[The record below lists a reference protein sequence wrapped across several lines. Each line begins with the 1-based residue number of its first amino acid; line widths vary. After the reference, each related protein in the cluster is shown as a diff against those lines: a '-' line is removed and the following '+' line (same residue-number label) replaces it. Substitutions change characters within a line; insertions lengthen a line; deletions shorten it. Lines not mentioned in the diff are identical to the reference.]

1 MRLGASE
8 SAAWRFVGGSAG
20 VCSANALARLA
31 DVLCG
36 VMESSV
42 AAIVICCCNSAL
54 HRSKQGNAAGSAR
67 TARRGV
73 EQTAHRPMCVRE
85 AAARFGARVRP
96 CGCVCGEW
104 TRFPSCDSQKAMY
117 PCAKHTQKRK
127 ELARSSAD
135 GRAVHGRRCLHGLCH
150 GSQWPWLTSP
160 MQAASP
166 EVARARR
173 TLNRLHPL
181 VSSGGANNSA
191 LLLSR
196 PQLFLA
202 MPTLHHSIAARRSMP
217 AVRLLS
223 VEACL

>member
-1 MRLGASE
+1 MSRAKSRALRPGASE
-8 SAAWRFVGGSAG
+8 SAARRFVGESAG
-20 VCSANALARLA
+20 VCSANAIARLA

-104 TRFPSCDSQKAMY
+104 TRFPSCDSTPMGFRRA
-117 PCAKHTQKRK
+117 A
-127 ELARSSAD
+127 
-135 GRAVHGRRCLHGLCH
+135 GR
-150 GSQWPWLTSP
+150 LT
-160 MQAASP
+160 
-166 EVARARR
+166 
-173 TLNRLHPL
+173 
-181 VSSGGANNSA
+181 G
-191 LLLSR
+191 LLSGAS
-196 PQLFLA
+196 QLKHPFTA
-202 MPTLHHSIAARRSMP
+202 PTLKPTSNRRPLRGYPPPSPPRRHVP
-217 AVRLLS
+217 AGHPTTLWCGRIS
-223 VEACL
+223 

>member
-1 MRLGASE
+1 M
-8 SAAWRFVGGSAG
+8 GGSAG

-104 TRFPSCDSQKAMY
+104 TRFPSCDSQKCVWPAFCKRVTVTRVRTCSFFISTIV
-117 PCAKHTQKRK
+117 PASCHDFAKLDKSTLCIPLTMMSSMIWACST
-127 ELARSSAD
+127 LALCRPTSSSWSTTAWTC
-135 GRAVHGRRCLHGLCH
+135 RRWALE
-150 GSQWPWLTSP
+150 T
-160 MQAASP
+160 
-166 EVARARR
+166 
-173 TLNRLHPL
+173 NHP
-181 VSSGGANNSA
+181 
-191 LLLSR
+191 
-196 PQLFLA
+196 
-202 MPTLHHSIAARRSMP
+202 
-217 AVRLLS
+217 
-223 VEACL
+223 